1 MRSAQL
7 FLFLVITSLLSST
20 LYAGQSII
28 TEGEGYACMGDDKS
42 RKVTETTAVADAKR
56 KATESAAT
64 YIKSETHIKDAM
76 LEKDLLSAYT
86 NAQVKILQ
94 ELMKEW
100 YKEQNLGDCYRVKLK
115 VEVLPDEKTMAQNA
129 KKRSETLDN
138 DPSTP
143 LAIKVWT
150 DKKNYSHGQKIRI
163 YVKGN
168 KPFYG
173 RVVYKDAE
181 GKLVQLLPNP
191 HRTENYFNGGVV
203 YELPGNGD
211 RFDLEVTP
219 PFGNEIVT
227 VYGSTSPLGEIETTT
242 AGGVFGIMTKATD
255 VATNTRGVKVKS
267 NVSEGA
273 ARPSAAEFAEV
284 GVEVI
289 TGGN

>member
-1 MRSAQL
+1 MRATQL

-20 LYAGQSII
+20 LHAGQSII
-28 TEGEGYACMGDDKS
+28 TEGESYACMGEDKS
-42 RKVTETTAVADAKR
+42 RKATETAAVTDAKR
-56 KATESAAT
+56 KAAESAAT
-64 YIKSETHIKDAM
+64 YIKSETHVKDAM

-100 YKEQNLGDCYRVKLK
+100 YKEHNLGDCYRVKLK
-115 VEVLPDEKTMAQNA
+115 VEVLPDEKTMAESA
-129 KKRSETLDN
+129 KRLQEAMEN
-138 DPSTP
+138 DPSGP

-150 DKKNYSHGQKIRI
+150 DSKRYSHGQKIRI

-181 GKLVQLLPNP
+181 GKQVQLLPNP

-219 PFGNEIVT
+219 PFGYEVVT
-227 VYGSTSPLGEIETTT
+227 VYASTSPLGEIETTT
-242 AGGVFGIMTKATD
+242 AGGVFGIMTKPAD

-267 NVSEGA
+267 NASGA
-273 ARPSAAEFAEV
+273 TARPSAAEFAEIA
-284 GVEVI
+284 VEVI
-289 TGGN
+289 TGGK

>member
-1 MRSAQL
+1 MRATQL
-7 FLFLVITSLLSST
+7 ILFLVITCLISST
-20 LYAGQSII
+20 LHAGQSII

-64 YIKSETHIKDAM
+64 YIKSETHIKDAL

-115 VEVLPDEKTMAQNA
+115 VEVLPDEKTMAGNS
-129 KKRSETLDN
+129 KKHLEAMDS
-138 DPSTP
+138 DPSGP
-143 LAIKVWT
+143 LAMKVWT

-191 HRTENYFNGGVV
+191 YRTENYFNGGVI

-219 PFGNEIVT
+219 PFGNEVVT

-242 AGGVFGIMTKATD
+242 AGGVFGIMTKSAD

-267 NVSEGA
+267 NASGA
-273 ARPSAAEFAEV
+273 AAYPSAAEFAEV
-284 GVEVI
+284 AVDVI
-289 TGGN
+289 TGGK